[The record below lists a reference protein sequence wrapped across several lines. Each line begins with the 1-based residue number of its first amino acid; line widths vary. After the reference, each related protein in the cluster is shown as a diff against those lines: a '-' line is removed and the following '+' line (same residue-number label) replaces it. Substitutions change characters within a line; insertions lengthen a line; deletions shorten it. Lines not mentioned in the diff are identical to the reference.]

1 MEGDSSES
9 PTKFSDY
16 IFNWLH
22 IALDYGITEVDFWNM
37 TMAELQR
44 AIDSKVRVKKIEAQ
58 EKASYDYI
66 LAQVIARDIWSYYSE
81 SLTQPTISEVYP
93 SLFESDAKRE
103 AMREKKA
110 ELSALRFKLFAESYN
125 KKYTEEVANK
135 DE

>member
-22 IALDYGITEVDFWNM
+22 IALDYGIPEIDFWNM

-93 SLFESDAKRE
+93 SLFG
-103 AMREKKA
+103 
-110 ELSALRFKLFAESYN
+110 LSGAIASNPSCTISSFN
-125 KKYTEEVANK
+125 KVPL
-135 DE
+135 